1 LKALSVA
8 ACALRDALGTRSLR
22 RLQAAWAASSLGG
35 WTFFIALAVYA
46 YDVGGATAVGVA
58 AVVRMAPAAL
68 AAPAMSM
75 LGDRYSRRNVLL
87 VLALARAAV
96 LAGAAAV
103 VWEDGPAALV
113 FALAALFT
121 AIGTGHK
128 PAQAA
133 LLPSLADNPRQL
145 AAGNALWSAVDS
157 VGFLAGAA
165 LGGVFIAVGGAEL
178 ALSVTALAFVAA
190 AVALLGIP
198 ADHRE
203 GEPAPPLPG
212 GRRAAEIAEGFRAV
226 GADKRLRLVVGV
238 LGVSTL
244 VEGAIDVLVVLI
256 ALELLDL
263 GNAGVGWLNS
273 AWGVGG
279 VLGGAGAAMLVT
291 RGRNATALVVAGLA
305 IGVPLIVL
313 TAVPEAAVAA
323 LGLVV
328 LGVGYAVMEVA
339 GLTLVQRLASD
350 SVLARA
356 FGVVEGTYWLTT
368 GIGSLLAP
376 VLVLALD
383 LRGALLVVGVTLP
396 ALMLIRWRALVR
408 LEASAPVPEDEYRL
422 LRGLPMF
429 APLPVARLEELA
441 MRVTHVHRPAGET
454 IIREGEP
461 GDRFYV
467 IAEGEVD
474 VTEGGRFR
482 RTEPAGDC
490 FGEIALLR
498 EVPRTA
504 TVVARTDVNL
514 LALEREEFLAA
525 ITGDRRALAAGQHLV
540 EARLAPV

>member
-1 LKALSVA
+1 MAG
-8 ACALRDALGTRSLR
+8 CALRDALGTRSLR

-46 YDVGGATAVGVA
+46 YNVGGATAVGVA

-103 VWEDGPAALV
+103 VWEDGPPALV

-133 LLPSLADNPRQL
+133 LLPTLADAPRQL
-145 AAGNALWSAVDS
+145 AASNALWSAVDS
-157 VGFLAGAA
+157 VGFLAGAV
-165 LGGVFIAVGGAEL
+165 LGGTLIAIGGAEL
-178 ALSVTALAFVAA
+178 ALSATALAFVAA
-190 AVALLGIP
+190 AVALVGIP
-198 ADHRE
+198 ADHR
-203 GEPAPPLPG
+203 EPAPPLPG
-212 GRRAAEIAEGFRAV
+212 GRRAVEIAEGFRAV

-238 LGVSTL
+238 LGISTL

-273 AWGVGG
+273 AWGFGG
-279 VLGGAGAAMLVT
+279 VLGGVGAAMLVT
-291 RGRNATALVVAGLA
+291 RGRNATALVVAGIA

-313 TAVPEAAVAA
+313 TLVPGIAVAA
-323 LGLVV
+323 VGLVI

-350 SVLARA
+350 AVLARA

-376 VLVLALD
+376 ALVLALD
-383 LRGALLVVGVTLP
+383 LRGALLVIGITLP
-396 ALMLIRWRALVR
+396 VLMLIRWRALVR
-408 LEASAPVPEDEYRL
+408 LEASAPVPEHEYRL

-429 APLPVARLEELA
+429 APLPIARLEELA
-441 MRVTHVHRPAGET
+441 MRVTHVRRPAGET

-498 EVPRTA
+498 SVPRTA
-504 TVVARTDVNL
+504 TVVARTDVDL
-514 LALEREEFLAA
+514 LALERDEFLAA
-525 ITGDRRALAAGQHLV
+525 ITGDRRALAASQNLV

>member
-1 LKALSVA
+1 MAG
-8 ACALRDALGTRSLR
+8 CALRDALGTRSLR
-22 RLQAAWAASSLGG
+22 RLQTAWAASSLGG

-68 AAPAMSM
+68 AAPGMSM

-103 VWEDGPAALV
+103 VWEGGPPALV

-133 LLPSLADNPRQL
+133 LLPTLADDPRQL
-145 AAGNALWSAVDS
+145 AASNALWSAVDS

-165 LGGVFIAVGGAEL
+165 LGGVLIAIGSAEL
-178 ALSVTALAFVAA
+178 ALSATALAFLAA

-198 ADHRE
+198 ADRRD
-203 GEPAPPLPG
+203 GVPAPPLPG

-226 GADKRLRLVVGV
+226 GADRRLRLVVGV

-244 VEGAIDVLVVLI
+244 VEGAIDVMVVLI
-256 ALELLDL
+256 ALELLEL

-273 AWGVGG
+273 AWGLGG

-291 RGRNATALVVAGLA
+291 RGRNATALVIAGLA
-305 IGVPLIVL
+305 IGVPLVAL
-313 TAVPEAAVAA
+313 TALPEVAVAA
-323 LGLVV
+323 VGLVI

-350 SVLARA
+350 AVLARA

-376 VLVLALD
+376 ILVVALD
-383 LRGALLVVGVTLP
+383 LRGALLVVGAVLP
-396 ALMLIRWRALVR
+396 VLMLARWRALIR
-408 LEASAPVPEDEYRL
+408 LEASAPVPEPEYQL
-422 LRGLPMF
+422 LRGVAML

-441 MRVTHVHRPAGET
+441 MRVHHVAHHAGET

-474 VTEGGRFR
+474 VTENGRFR

-498 EVPRTA
+498 SVPRTA
-504 TVVARTDVNL
+504 TVVARTDVDL
-514 LALEREEFLAA
+514 LALDRDEFLAA
-525 ITGDRRALAAGQHLV
+525 ITGDRRALAAGQNLV

>member
-8 ACALRDALGTRSLR
+8 GCALRDALGTRSLR

-58 AVVRMAPAAL
+58 AVVRMAPAAA
-68 AAPAMSM
+68 AAPPMSM

-103 VWEDGPAALV
+103 MWEAGPPALV

-133 LLPSLADNPRQL
+133 LLPSLADEPRQL
-145 AAGNALWSAVDS
+145 AASNALWSAVDS

-165 LGGVFIAVGGAEL
+165 LAGVLIAVGGAEL
-178 ALSVTALAFVAA
+178 ALSVTAVAFVAA
-190 AVALLGIP
+190 AFALLGIP
-198 ADHRE
+198 ADRRE

-305 IGVPLIVL
+305 IGIPLIVL
-313 TAVPEAAVAA
+313 TFAPEIGVAA

-350 SVLARA
+350 AVLARA

-396 ALMLIRWRALVR
+396 ALMLLRWRALAR

-422 LRGLPMF
+422 LRALPMF

-441 MRVTHVHRPAGET
+441 MRVTHVRRAAGET

-504 TVVARTDVNL
+504 TVVARTDVDL
-514 LALEREEFLAA
+514 LALDREEFLAA
-525 ITGDRRALAAGQHLV
+525 ITGDRRALAAGQDLI
-540 EARLAPV
+540 EKRLAPV

>member
-1 LKALSVA
+1 MSVA

>member
-1 LKALSVA
+1 VA
-8 ACALRDALGTRSLR
+8 GCALRDALGTRSLR
-22 RLQAAWAASSLGG
+22 RLQAAWAASSLGA

-46 YDVGGATAVGVA
+46 YDAGGATAVGVA

-96 LAGAAAV
+96 LTAAAAV
-103 VWEDGPAALV
+103 VWEGGPPALV

-133 LLPSLADNPRQL
+133 LLPSLADDPRQL
-145 AAGNALWSAVDS
+145 AASNALWSAVDS
-157 VGFLAGAA
+157 VGFLAGAV
-165 LGGVFIAVGGAEL
+165 LGGALIAVGGTEL
-178 ALSVTALAFVAA
+178 ALSVTALAFLAA

-198 ADHRE
+198 ADRRE

-226 GADKRLRLVVGV
+226 NADRRLRLVVGV
-238 LGVSTL
+238 LGLSTL

-279 VLGGAGAAMLVT
+279 VVGGTGAAMLVT
-291 RGRNATALVVAGLA
+291 RGRNATALVVASLA
-305 IGVPLIVL
+305 IGLPLIAL
-313 TAVPEAAVAA
+313 TLAPEIAVAA
-323 LGLVV
+323 IGLVV

-350 SVLARA
+350 AVLARA

-368 GIGSLLAP
+368 GLGSLLAP
-376 VLVLALD
+376 VLVLTLD
-383 LRGALLVVGVTLP
+383 LRGALLVVGITLP
-396 ALMLIRWRALVR
+396 LLVLLRWRALVR

-429 APLPVARLEELA
+429 APLPIARLEELA
-441 MRVTHVHRPAGET
+441 MRVTHIRRPAGET

-504 TVVARTDVNL
+504 TVVARTDVDL
-514 LALEREEFLAA
+514 LALDREEFLAA
-525 ITGDRRALAAGQHLV
+525 ITGDRRALAAGQDLI
-540 EARLAPV
+540 EKRLAPV

>member
-8 ACALRDALGTRSLR
+8 GCALRDALGTRSLR

-68 AAPAMSM
+68 AAPPMSM

-103 VWEDGPAALV
+103 MWEAGPPALV

-133 LLPSLADNPRQL
+133 LLPSLADEPRQL
-145 AAGNALWSAVDS
+145 AASNALWSAVDS

-165 LGGVFIAVGGAEL
+165 LAGVLIAVGGAEL
-178 ALSVTALAFVAA
+178 ALSVTAVAFVAA
-190 AVALLGIP
+190 AFALLGIP
-198 ADHRE
+198 ADRRQ
-203 GEPAPPLPG
+203 GNPAPPLPG

-305 IGVPLIVL
+305 IGIPLIVL
-313 TAVPEAAVAA
+313 TFAPEIGVAA

-350 SVLARA
+350 AVLARA

-396 ALMLIRWRALVR
+396 ALMLLRWRALAR

-422 LRGLPMF
+422 LRALPMF

-441 MRVTHVHRPAGET
+441 MRVTHVRRAAGET

-504 TVVARTDVNL
+504 TVVARTDVDL
-514 LALEREEFLAA
+514 LALDREEFLAA
-525 ITGDRRALAAGQHLV
+525 ITGDRRALAAGQDLI
-540 EARLAPV
+540 EKRLAPV